1 MPVLTPDRI
10 KPFLIHE
17 DRYIR
22 RAATDYFA
30 DQWSRDPEIIP
41 LILDARDRYGDG
53 QDVQGLS
60 CGDRL
65 LLTGRSLDRVLDHLA
80 RAEDGDAI
88 YKLNHVIAHAPG

>member
-10 KPFLIHE
+10 KPFLVHE

-30 DQWSRDPEIIP
+30 DCWSRDADLIP
-41 LILDARDRYGDG
+41 LILDACERYGD
-53 QDVQGLS
+53 QQNLRLLS
-60 CGDRL
+60 SLDRL
-65 LLTGRSLDRVLDHLA
+65 LLTGHALDRVLDHLA

-88 YKLNHVIAHAPG
+88 YQLNRVIAHAL